1 MIRILQHSLKTDS
14 KFSPGET
21 VLETSTQTFPV
32 CVVKA
37 HNGNVVMKVHEN
49 CFAGEWKD
57 SSLRV
62 RVSTAV
68 GVPTTNYSDSHL
80 HSISADKMANKFTM
94 YERFI
99 SHDRRPDY
107 LPPPTVVSS
116 TSSTAQTS
124 AQTSSSSSA
133 STTAGQRENRAS
145 AQQKAAMDWDT
156 KNEQDGLKVTQQ
168 KQDVLGVSKSFL
180 TCWSYLMLLNII
192 SHHYLLYLPLF

>member
-14 KFSPGET
+14 NFSPGET

-68 GVPTTNYSDSHL
+68 GVPTINYSDSHL
-80 HSISADKMANKFTM
+80 HSVSADKMTNKFTM

-99 SHDRRPDY
+99 SHDCRPDY
-107 LPPPTVVSS
+107 LPPPTVMSS

-133 STTAGQRENRAS
+133 STTAGQRKRKQS
-145 AQQKAAMDWDT
+145 KCST
-156 KNEQDGLKVTQQ
+156 KGCDGLGHK
-168 KQDVLGVSKSFL
+168 K
-180 TCWSYLMLLNII
+180 
-192 SHHYLLYLPLF
+192 